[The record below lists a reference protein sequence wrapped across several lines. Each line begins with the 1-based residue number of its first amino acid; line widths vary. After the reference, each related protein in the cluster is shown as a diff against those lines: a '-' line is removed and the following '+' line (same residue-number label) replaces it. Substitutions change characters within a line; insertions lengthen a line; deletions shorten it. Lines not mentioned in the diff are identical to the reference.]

1 MAYSINKAAVIGAG
15 TMGMGIAG
23 LLAGAGVNV
32 VLLDIVPPTL
42 SDEEKAKGVTV
53 DTPAFRNKFAEG
65 SKARALK
72 GATFF
77 DKSHADRI
85 TTGNIEDHLELLKD
99 CDWIVEVVLEKI
111 EVKKDLLKKIA
122 PFVSPT
128 AIVSSNTSGVSINK
142 IVSDMDADFKS
153 RFLGTH
159 FFNPP
164 RFMKLFEMIPG
175 ESTSPEVLAFMESF
189 AEGKLGKG
197 VVKAKDTTNFI
208 SNLIGVFASINVI
221 HLMEKFNFNIE
232 RAEILSGP
240 ILGRPRSAT
249 FRTADLVGIDILGAV
264 SNNVL
269 NNSTNAKEIEAWKLP
284 TFVQELIDNKQ
295 LGDKTGMGFYKKVKT
310 EAGRQ
315 ILIWNPATKDYEAGT
330 GLKIDSVNAALKSS
344 NKFSEMAYGTDE
356 DSQFVWETLKAVLLY
371 CASKI
376 PEIADDYKEI
386 DKAMTWGYN
395 WEKGPFEIWD
405 ALGLEKSVE
414 KMKAE
419 GEEIPAWIT
428 EKIASGDTTFY
439 KANDY
444 TSKYL
449 RLSDVNEVV
458 KDNGDARLIQ
468 LGDNVLGLQIQSKGN
483 SISDKVIEMMF
494 EANEALACNE
504 SNYAG
509 LVVSSEGKHFSAGA
523 SLVNIYDYSSN
534 KDWNKLESEIT
545 RLQQGLMALKF
556 AKKPVVATPYG
567 MTVGGGAELTMHS
580 HEAVAAAESYV
591 GLVEAGVGLV
601 PGGGGNKELLLRSI
615 RNAGGKL
622 SKHQLN
628 EVTKDVWNKIATGKV
643 SGSAFEAVSSNFMKA
658 DTQILLNKDAQLSAA
673 KAKVLEMSANGFQPL
688 TESIIS
694 VAGKDGYAYLMYTL
708 EAMEKGHFVSEYDA
722 HIAKKIAYI
731 VTGGN
736 VLAGATVSEQNILD
750 LEKEAFISLCGEE
763 KTLQRIE
770 HMLKKG
776 KPLRN

>member
-1 MAYSINKAAVIGAG
+1 MTYSINKAAVIGSG

-72 GATFF
+72 GNTFF
-77 DKSHADRI
+77 EKSHASRI
-85 TTGNIEDHLELLKD
+85 TTGNLEDHLELLKD
-99 CDWIVEVVLEKI
+99 CDWIVEVVLERL

-142 IVSDMDADFKS
+142 IVEDMDADFKG

-164 RFMKLFEMIPG
+164 RYMKLFEMIPG
-175 ESTSPEVLAFMESF
+175 ESTSPEVLEFMSNF

-208 SNLIGVFASINVI
+208 ANLIGVYSSISAI
-221 HLMEKFNFNIE
+221 RLMEKYAFDIE
-232 RAEILSGP
+232 VTDILTGP
-240 ILGRPRSAT
+240 VLGRPKSAT

-269 NNSTNAKEIEAWKLP
+269 NTSTNEQERSDWTLP
-284 TFVQELIDNKQ
+284 SFVLELIENKQ
-295 LGDKTGMGFYKKVKT
+295 LGDKTGQGFYKRVK
-310 EAGRQ
+310 APKRQ
-315 ILIWNPATKDYEAGT
+315 ILVWNRKTKEYEEGTKPA
-330 GLKIDSVNAALKSS
+330 LDSVKVALKSK
-344 NKFSEMAYGTDE
+344 NKYSEMAYGSE
-356 DSQFVWETLKAVLLY
+356 KENQFVWDTLKELLLY
-371 CASKI
+371 CAAKI

-386 DKAMTWGYN
+386 DKAMKWGYN

-414 KMKAE
+414 KMKSE
-419 GEEIPAWIT
+419 GLEIPTWIS
-428 EKIASGDTTFY
+428 EKITSGDTTFY
-439 KANDY
+439 KASDY
-444 TSKYL
+444 ASKYL
-449 RLSDVNEVV
+449 SLREATEVV
-458 KDNGDARLIQ
+458 KENSDARLIQ
-468 LGDNVLGLQIQSKGN
+468 LGDGVLGLQIQSKGN

-494 EANEALACNE
+494 EANEALSCNQCG
-504 SNYAG
+504 YKG

-523 SLVNIYDYSSN
+523 SLVNIFDYSSN
-534 KDWNKLESEIT
+534 KNWDKLDSEIT
-545 RLQQGLMALKF
+545 RLQQGFMALKY

-580 HEAVAAAESYV
+580 HEAVASAETYM
-591 GLVEAGVGLV
+591 GLVEAGVGLL
-601 PGGGGNKELLLRSI
+601 PGGGGNKELLVRSI

-622 SKHQLN
+622 NKHQLN
-628 EVTKDVWNKIATGKV
+628 EVTKNVWEKIAMAKV
-643 SGSAFEAVSSNFMKA
+643 SGSAFEAVTSNFLTTSDK
-658 DTQILLNKDAQLSAA
+658 ILLNKDAQLGAA
-673 KAKVLEMSANGFQPL
+673 KARVLELAADGFQPL
-688 TESIIS
+688 TESPIT
-694 VAGKDGYAYLMYTL
+694 VAGRDGYAFLIYTL
-708 EAMEKGHFVSEYDA
+708 EMLEKGHFVSEYDA
-722 HIAKKIAYI
+722 HIAKKIAY
-731 VTGGN
+731 VLTGGD
-736 VLAGATVSEQNILD
+736 VLAGATVSEQTILD

-770 HMLKKG
+770 HMLKVG